1 MFRGFLLIFGILQRF
16 LCNLRNSDKIW
27 LSFSEICSEY
37 CQNLVFFFEKLRK
50 ICKLCN
56 ENLLKFSGWSG
67 AKECKSCRAQKM
79 LQNAPFLAIVAVDTD
94 ENEPS
99 KVRQLDN

>member
-1 MFRGFLLIFGILQRF
+1 MFFVKKMRKNWKICDENLLIFQVGAVHSLTD
-16 LCNLRNSDKIW
+16 SK
-27 LSFSEICSEY
+27 
-37 CQNLVFFFEKLRK
+37 
-50 ICKLCN
+50 
-56 ENLLKFSGWSG
+56 G
-67 AKECKSCRAQKM
+67 AKECKSCSAQKM